1 VVKYIPRG
9 NDDTTIK
16 VKWRENEKEQ
26 ANPKGGDVM
35 FGEFVKG
42 RRIARDVSLRK
53 FCQTIN
59 WDASNWSKIERSM
72 LAPPQEEEK
81 LKKIA
86 NVLGIKVGTDEWQQM
101 IDLARI
107 GAKRLPDDISSDKR
121 IMNSLPLFFRTVRS
135 EKPTPDELDRLIN
148 LIKKGH
154 E

>member
-1 VVKYIPRG
+1 
-9 NDDTTIK
+9 
-16 VKWRENEKEQ
+16 
-26 ANPKGGDVM
+26 M
-35 FGEFVKG
+35 FGAFVKE

-107 GAKRLPDDISSDKR
+107 SAKRLPDDISSDKR

-135 EKPTPDELDRLIN
+135 EKPTPDELDKLIN